1 MNFDPNNS
9 FLVMVVLVF
18 VAVLLLLE
26 SLYMMWKSH
35 HGPEAKKLNKRLQ
48 ALSAVRDGT
57 TQTRLLRQRMLSE
70 LPAMERLLARI
81 PRLRALDSMLLQAG
95 LDWTVGKL
103 LLLCGVFALL
113 AWFIASSLITDPWL
127 PVALVL
133 AFAVMPFLYVAYR
146 RNARINLIQR
156 QLPDALDL
164 ITRALRAGHAF
175 TSALKMAGEELA
187 EPIAGEFRTVHDEVN
202 FGVSLQQALGH
213 LSDRTPLTD
222 LRYFVVAVLIQRE
235 SGGNL
240 TEILGNLSRLIRERL
255 KLFAKVKVLSS
266 EGRLSAWVLGLMPFA
281 LAGLMNVF
289 NPEFMTP
296 LWRDPIGIAIV
307 QYMLFLMAIGVV
319 ILIKI
324 VKIRV

>member
-113 AWFIASSLITDPWL
+113 GWFIASSLITDPWL